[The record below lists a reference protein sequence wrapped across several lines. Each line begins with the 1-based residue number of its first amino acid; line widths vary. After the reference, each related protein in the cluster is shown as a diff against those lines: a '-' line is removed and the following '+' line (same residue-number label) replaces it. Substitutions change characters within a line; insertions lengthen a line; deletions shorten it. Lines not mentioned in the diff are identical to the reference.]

1 MSSMVQDCLMGAFK
15 SSANDIKMAAAQKFN
30 YIISRSILY
39 IPGSYLIAVLVLFDY
54 YSIRII
60 HARVQRAGKLA

>member
-39 IPGSYLIAVLVLFDY
+39 ILYTGLVPDRCT
-54 YSIRII
+54 RII
-60 HARVQRAGKLA
+60 